1 MSGEGEGPAGEEA
14 AAHPRSAAWHANPNP
29 NPNPNPNQLTPGLQR
44 GERALQLALERR
56 DLRVDCLVNLHLV
69 GVRAGVWG
77 RG

>member
-1 MSGEGEGPAGEEA
+1 MRVRVRAQQARRWLRTPGLL
-14 AAHPRSAAWHANPNP
+14 RVRVRVRVRVRWL
-29 NPNPNPNQLTPGLQR
+29 LTPGLQR